1 MPPRILPDAIFLE
14 PDMDEA
20 PRTSRL
26 TRLWSHARP
35 YRGAFALGF
44 ALLLVTNAL
53 ALAIPW
59 LLRDAIHAL
68 ERRESAG
75 TVAWYAGAMAA
86 LALGQA
92 VARTFSRLTI
102 LGASRRIVYDLRNQF
117 FAQLQRL
124 SASWYDT
131 HRTGDVMSRGVND
144 VQILQSLYGPGLLN
158 VVNTAIVYVAVVA
171 LLLGIDPA
179 LTAVSLSLF
188 PPLYFGVNRISRRV
202 YARSLQVQQQLG
214 EISNRAQENLSG
226 IQQVK
231 IYAQEARE
239 IEGFRELNA
248 VFRESNLALS
258 RVRGAMVSL
267 IGVVAGLATLLV
279 LFVGG
284 LHVIRGR
291 MSFGDFVA
299 FNAYLGSLAWPTV
312 ALGWIVNVF
321 QRGAGA
327 LDRLDEV
334 LEAQPDVPPSADEK
348 GEDLAPLSG
357 TLEIRHLSFAYAPGG
372 PPALHDV
379 SLTIPEGSRIA
390 LVGPVGSGKSTLAN
404 LLARVYPVPRGT
416 IFVGGTDVND
426 LSVSRLRRSLGY
438 VPQEAFLFSKPLR
451 DNIALGR
458 PAASE
463 DELVRAVRL
472 SHLAADLDAFPE
484 GLDTVVGERGFT
496 LSGGQRQ
503 RATLARAAVPEP
515 RILVLDDALSSVDAD
530 TEKAILGE
538 LQQGLAGR
546 TLILISHRLSTLA
559 GVDRIVVL
567 EGGRVVEDGTHG
579 ELMRRGGLYA
589 RLFQRGQLEERLDT
603 TA

>member
-1 MPPRILPDAIFLE
+1 
-14 PDMDEA
+14 MDEA

-68 ERRESAG
+68 ERRESAD

-171 LLLGIDPA
+171 LLLRIDPL

-458 PAASE
+458 PGASE

>member
-1 MPPRILPDAIFLE
+1 
-14 PDMDEA
+14 MDEA

-44 ALLLVTNAL
+44 VLLVVTNAL

-75 TVAWYAGAMAA
+75 TVAWYAGVMAA

-92 VARTFSRLTI
+92 VARTWSRLTI

-171 LLLGIDPA
+171 LLLRIDPL

-226 IQQVK
+226 MQQVK

-248 VFRESNLALS
+248 AFRESNLALS

-334 LEAQPDVPPSADEK
+334 LEARPDVPPSADERE
-348 GEDLAPLSG
+348 EDDAPLSG

-458 PAASE
+458 PHASE

-538 LQQGLAGR
+538 LQRGLAGR
-546 TLILISHRLSTLA
+546 TLLLISHRLSTLA

>member
-1 MPPRILPDAIFLE
+1 
-14 PDMDEA
+14 
-20 PRTSRL
+20 
-26 TRLWSHARP
+26 
-35 YRGAFALGF
+35 
-44 ALLLVTNAL
+44 
-53 ALAIPW
+53 
-59 LLRDAIHAL
+59 
-68 ERRESAG
+68 
-75 TVAWYAGAMAA
+75 
-86 LALGQA
+86 
-92 VARTFSRLTI
+92 
-102 LGASRRIVYDLRNQF
+102 
-117 FAQLQRL
+117 
-124 SASWYDT
+124 
-131 HRTGDVMSRGVND
+131 
-144 VQILQSLYGPGLLN
+144 LN
-158 VVNTAIVYVAVVA
+158 LVNTAIVYVAVVA
-171 LLLGIDPA
+171 LLLRIDPL

-188 PPLYFGVNRISRRV
+188 PALYFGVNRISRRV

-214 EISNRAQENLSG
+214 DISNRAQENLSG

-239 IEGFRELNA
+239 IEGFRALNDT
-248 VFRESNLALS
+248 FRAHNLSLS
-258 RVRGAMVSL
+258 RLRGAMVSL
-267 IGVVAGLATLLV
+267 IGVVSGLATLLV

-299 FNAYLGSLAWPTV
+299 FNAYLGQLAWPTV

-334 LEAQPDVPPSADEK
+334 LDARPDVPASADE
-348 GEDLAPLSG
+348 GEEAAGPALSG
-357 TLEIRHLSFAYAPGG
+357 TLEVRGLSFAYAPGG

-379 SLTIPEGSRIA
+379 SLTIPEGSRVA
-390 LVGPVGSGKSTLAN
+390 LVGPVGSGKSTLVN
-404 LLARVYPVPRGT
+404 LLARAYRVPRGT
-416 IFVGGTDVND
+416 IFLGGVDIND

-458 PAASE
+458 PEAS
-463 DELVRAVRL
+463 DEEIARAVRL
-472 SHLAADLDAFPE
+472 SHLSADLAAFPE

-515 RILVLDDALSSVDAD
+515 RILILDDALSSVDAD
-530 TEKAILGE
+530 TEKAILAQ
-538 LQQGLAGR
+538 LQEGLAGR

-567 EGGRVVEDGTHG
+567 DGGRVVEDGTHAD
-579 ELMRRGGLYA
+579 LMQRGGLYA
-589 RLFQRGQLEERLDT
+589 RLFQRGQLEARLDT

>member
-1 MPPRILPDAIFLE
+1 MPTRILPDAIFLE

-35 YRGAFALGF
+35 YRAAFALGF
-44 ALLLVTNAL
+44 VLLVVTNAL

-68 ERRESAG
+68 ERRESAR
-75 TVAWYAGAMAA
+75 TVAGYAAAMAA

-92 VARTFSRLTI
+92 VVRTWSRLTI

-124 SASWYDT
+124 SASWYDS

-171 LLLGIDPA
+171 LLLGIDPV

-231 IYAQEARE
+231 IYAQEERE
-239 IEGFRELNA
+239 IDGFRELNDT
-248 VFRESNLALS
+248 FRRSNLALS

-334 LEAQPDVPPSADEK
+334 LEARPDVPPSADGRDE
-348 GEDLAPLSG
+348 GEALLSG
-357 TLEIRHLSFAYAPGG
+357 TVEIRHLSFAYTPGG
-372 PPALHDV
+372 PPALHDI
-379 SLTIPEGSRIA
+379 SLTIPQGSRIA

-426 LSVSRLRRSLGY
+426 LPVSRLRRSLGY

-458 PAASE
+458 PEASE

-472 SHLAADLDAFPE
+472 SHLASDLQAFPE
-484 GLDTVVGERGFT
+484 GLDTLVGERGFT

-503 RATLARAAVPEP
+503 RATLARATLPEP

-530 TEKAILGE
+530 TEKAILE
-538 LQQGLAGR
+538 QLQEGLAGR

-567 EGGRVVEDGTHG
+567 EGGRVVEDGTHAD
-579 ELMRRGGLYA
+579 LMRRGGLYA
-589 RLFQRGQLEERLDT
+589 RLFQRGELEEKLDT

>member
-1 MPPRILPDAIFLE
+1 
-14 PDMDEA
+14 MDDA
-20 PRTSRL
+20 PRPTRL
-26 TRLWSHARP
+26 QRLWSHARP
-35 YRGAFALGF
+35 YRGAFVFGF
-44 ALLLVTNAL
+44 ALLLLTNAL
-53 ALAIPW
+53 ALGIPW

-68 ERRESAG
+68 ERRESAR
-75 TVAWYAGAMAA
+75 TVAWYACGMAGLA
-86 LALGQA
+86 LAQA
-92 VARTFSRLTI
+92 AARTWSRLTI
-102 LGASRRIVYDLRNQF
+102 LGASRRIVFDLRNQF
-117 FAQLQRL
+117 FGQLQRL

-158 VVNTAIVYVAVVA
+158 LVNTAIVYVAVVA
-171 LLLGIDPA
+171 LLLRIDPL

-188 PPLYFGVNRISRRV
+188 PALYFGVNRISRRV

-214 EISNRAQENLSG
+214 DISNRAQENLSG

-239 IEGFRELNA
+239 IEGFRALNDT
-248 VFRESNLALS
+248 FRAHNLSLS
-258 RVRGAMVSL
+258 RLRGAMVSL
-267 IGVVAGLATLLV
+267 IGVVSGLATLLV

-299 FNAYLGSLAWPTV
+299 FNAYLGQLAWPTV

-334 LEAQPDVPPSADEK
+334 LDARPDVPASADE
-348 GEDLAPLSG
+348 GEEAAGPALSG
-357 TLEIRHLSFAYAPGG
+357 TLEVRGLSFAYAPGG

-379 SLTIPEGSRIA
+379 SLTIPEGSRVA
-390 LVGPVGSGKSTLAN
+390 LVGPVGSGKSTLVN
-404 LLARVYPVPRGT
+404 LLARAYRVPRGT
-416 IFVGGTDVND
+416 IFLGGVDIND

-458 PAASE
+458 PEAS
-463 DELVRAVRL
+463 DEEIARAVRL
-472 SHLAADLDAFPE
+472 SHLSADLAAFPE

-515 RILVLDDALSSVDAD
+515 RILILDDALSSVDAD
-530 TEKAILGE
+530 TEKAILAQ
-538 LQQGLAGR
+538 LQEGLAGR

-567 EGGRVVEDGTHG
+567 DGGRVVEDGTHAD
-579 ELMRRGGLYA
+579 LMQRGGLYA
-589 RLFQRGQLEERLDT
+589 RLFQRGQLEARLDT

>member
-1 MPPRILPDAIFLE
+1 
-14 PDMDEA
+14 MDEA
-20 PRTSRL
+20 PRTSRS

-44 ALLLVTNAL
+44 ALLVVTNAL

-75 TVAWYAGAMAA
+75 RVAWYAGVMAA

-92 VARTFSRLTI
+92 VARTWSRLTI

-131 HRTGDVMSRGVND
+131 HRTGDVMSRGIND

-171 LLLGIDPA
+171 LLLSIDPL

-248 VFRESNLALS
+248 AFRESNLALS

-334 LEAQPDVPPSADEK
+334 LEARPDVPPSADERE
-348 GEDLAPLSG
+348 GDDAPLSG

-416 IFVGGTDVND
+416 ILVGGTDVND
-426 LSVSRLRRSLGY
+426 LSVTRLRRSLGY

-451 DNIALGR
+451 DNITLGR
-458 PAASE
+458 PHASE
-463 DELVRAVRL
+463 DEVVRAVRL

-503 RATLARAAVPEP
+503 RATLARATVPQP

-530 TEKAILGE
+530 TEKAILRE
-538 LQQGLAGR
+538 IQEGLAGR
-546 TLILISHRLSTLA
+546 TLLLISHRLSTLA